1 MKPPRKV
8 AIRRAPADVT
18 ATDRQGKGI
27 GDIEAMRQMATK
39 SIPEILSMTP
49 GIGEAMSLY
58 DAQKAASEGD
68 ALGTGLGLA
77 GAIPIAGTLGRGA
90 GKLAKPIVGRI
101 PTLYHGTGAEPFSKF
116 LREKMGK
123 GLNKLG
129 VAGYGTTSLGEAVN
143 YIKSKLPPNFGQ
155 SYIVTSKGNKVDVP
169 MDMASYLRAGKT
181 SLEDA
186 IQAQQKLVATKEEL
200 VRKAFDTAHMRKT
213 KNLQMKRLEEMN
225 ESRDLLYN
233 LLTASDEGVAHIER
247 PGTIL
252 ELGIDADPSK
262 LLDYEKELYE
272 QTPFVQQ
279 AVMDA
284 LGLKGPVIA
293 RDLNR
298 SPSFE
303 GAQQLMK
310 YNNLLNSRIR
320 TAEGSK
326 LLEDAGIQGLRAVG
340 SQDPRVR
347 NYAIFDP
354 DRISV
359 LRNLGLLGML
369 TGGASMYNQPSEQ
382 PLAPSNRMR

>member
-90 GKLAKPIVGRI
+90 GKLAKPIVERI
-101 PTLYHGTGAEPFSKF
+101 PTLYHGTASAPFTKF
-116 LREKMGK
+116 LREKMGA
-123 GLNKLG
+123 GLNRLG
-129 VAGYGTTSLGEAVN
+129 VGGYGTEAIREGLDYIKNRLPTGRSEIVTNKGNTLDVPIETATILRSGDMSLEESIASQQRVIDYYQNLGKRIGVSRPSPRSLGK
-143 YIKSKLPPNFGQ
+143 I
-155 SYIVTSKGNKVDVP
+155 
-169 MDMASYLRAGKT
+169 
-181 SLEDA
+181 EDA
-186 IQAQQKLVATKEEL
+186 
-200 VRKAFDTAHMRKT
+200 KA
-213 KNLQMKRLEEMN
+213 
-225 ESRDLLYN
+225 LLYD
-233 LLTASDEGVAHIER
+233 LLTARDEGIAEIRR
-247 PGTIL
+247 PGSLL
-252 ELGIDADPSK
+252 ELGIDADPTK
-262 LLDYEKELYE
+262 LLNYDKDMID
-272 QTPFVQQ
+272 QTPFVQD
-279 AVMDA
+279 ALMDA
-284 LGLKGPVIA
+284 LGLKGPVNP
-293 RDLNR
+293 RNKDQM
-298 SPSFE
+298 F
-303 GAQQLMK
+303 GF
-310 YNNLLNSRIR
+310 NNLLNSKLR
-320 TAEGSK
+320 TREGSK
-326 LLEDAGIQGLRAVG
+326 ALEDAGIQGVVG
-340 SQDPRVR
+340 ASNMTPETK

>member
-90 GKLAKPIVGRI
+90 GKLAKPIVERI
-101 PTLYHGTGAEPFSKF
+101 PTLYHGTASAPFPRF
-116 LREKMGK
+116 LREKMGA

-129 VAGYGTTSLGEAVN
+129 VAGYGTDAIREGIE
-143 YIKSKLPPNFGQ
+143 YIKNRLPTERSK
-155 SYIVTSKGNKVDVP
+155 IVTSKGNVLDVP
-169 MDMASYLRAGKT
+169 METATFLRSGDLSLEQAIANQQKMVDAFQNRTIGKT
-181 SLEDA
+181 KAKKLEDA
-186 IQAQQKLVATKEEL
+186 RA
-200 VRKAFDTAHMRKT
+200 
-213 KNLQMKRLEEMN
+213 
-225 ESRDLLYN
+225 LLYD
-233 LLTASDEGVAHIER
+233 LLTAGDEGIAEIRR
-247 PGTIL
+247 PGTLL
-252 ELGIDADPSK
+252 ELGIDADPTK
-262 LLDYEKELYE
+262 LLNYDKDLID
-272 QTPFVQQ
+272 QTPFVQG
-279 AVMDA
+279 AVLEA
-284 LGLKGPVIA
+284 FGLKGPVNP
-293 RDLNR
+293 LNR
-298 SPSFE
+298 EQVF
-303 GAQQLMK
+303 K
-310 YNNLLNSRIR
+310 FNNLLNSKLR
-320 TAEGSK
+320 TREGSK
-326 LLEDAGIQGLRAVG
+326 LLEDAGIQGVKAASSMNPG
-340 SQDPRVR
+340 VR

>member
-1 MKPPRKV
+1 MKPPNGLRNLLSGIPATPDGAGRPGPTMAALKARIPQDLEELNAPSRPRQMTMDEMIDMAADVSSPVGMVAGATRKV
-8 AIRRAPADVT
+8 
-18 ATDRQGKGI
+18 
-27 GDIEAMRQMATK
+27 
-39 SIPEILSMTP
+39 
-49 GIGEAMSLY
+49 
-58 DAQKAASEGD
+58 
-68 ALGTGLGLA
+68 
-77 GAIPIAGTLGRGA
+77 
-90 GKLAKPIVGRI
+90 I
-101 PTLYHGTGAEPFSKF
+101 PTLYHGTNAEPFSKF

-169 MDMASYLRAGKT
+169 MDMASYLRAGET

-186 IQAQQKLVATKEEL
+186 IQTQQKRVAANEEL
-200 VRKAFDTAHMRKT
+200 VKRAFDTAHLRK
-213 KNLQMKRLEEMN
+213 NQNVQMKHLGEMN
-225 ESRDLLYN
+225 KSRDLLYN
-233 LLTASDEGVAHIER
+233 LLTASDEGIAHIER

-303 GAQQLMK
+303 GAQQLMR

-326 LLEDAGIQGLRAVG
+326 LLEDAGIQGVRATG

-354 DRISV
+354 DRIAV
-359 LRNLGLLGML
+359 LRNFGLLGML